1 MKKCSKCNGIFNDTF
16 EQCPECGIDLV
27 EYTSNDKEK
36 DNKEFSKQQIKKL
49 IVICS
54 LIVAFLAGFGFKGCT
69 GIKRS
74 DYNNLKSE
82 NEKLQSQYDE
92 LSAEK
97 DTLMS
102 EYSTYKLKMQPYEKQ
117 QATDEQTAVDELN
130 KKAAENARQAASTKT
145 DTSTNSNSET
155 DTKRLMQLYLDDFKN
170 NYPDTILKVE
180 AYSDKVFNIWFSN
193 DWYSLNDQ
201 EKESLANNFYTSVK
215 NRYIEVSGKSDG
227 IMSLTFYDQNSKT
240 LAKSKTFGGI
250 ELK

>member
-27 EYTSNDKEK
+27 VYTSDDKEK

-54 LIVAFLAGFGFKGCT
+54 FIVVFLLGFGLKSCT
-69 GIKRS
+69 GVKRL
-74 DYNNLKSE
+74 DYNNLKTDNE
-82 NEKLQSQYDE
+82 NLQKQYDE
-92 LSAEK
+92 LSE
-97 DTLMS
+97 
-102 EYSTYKLKMQPYEKQ
+102 EYRTYKLKMQPYEKQ
-117 QATDEQTAVDELN
+117 QSADEQAAIDELN
-130 KKAAENARQAASTKT
+130 KKAMENAQKTATANTTKKETSSSTYG
-145 DTSTNSNSET
+145 NSEA
-155 DTKRLMQLYLDDFKN
+155 DTKRLMQLFLDDFQN
-170 NYPDTILKVE
+170 DYPNTILKVE

-201 EKESLANNFYTSVK
+201 EKESLANNFYTSIK

-227 IMSLTFYDQNSKT
+227 LMSLTLYDQNSKT